1 MYLPWLFRWFSRVD
15 TRQCHFGLYP
25 KYYFSTQLRF
35 LCFLFGND
43 TLSRA
48 SFLGCFVT
56 KLCART
62 AAGVLNLI
70 ADGDATGHHTRASLP
85 REPAGQTAAS
95 VPRLSHTAMARFQAW
110 LGCQH
115 PHLLAL
121 HKSIFQLRPSSRK
134 MFRSYL
140 LLGGDAADL
149 VEIMNKSD
157 VVHPPQTLKKII
169 IDPVIKLAFEPIF
182 FKFNIVTQ
190 EAK

>member
-43 TLSRA
+43 TLPRA

-95 VPRLSHTAMARFQAW
+95 VPRLSHTAMAPVSGLARMPTSSSTRLTQKYIATETIIPENVP
-110 LGCQH
+110 L
-115 PHLLAL
+115 LLA
-121 HKSIFQLRPSSRK
+121 SGRRCSRSC
-134 MFRSYL
+134 R
-140 LLGGDAADL
+140 DHEQ
-149 VEIMNKSD
+149 V
-157 VVHPPQTLKKII
+157 
-169 IDPVIKLAFEPIF
+169 
-182 FKFNIVTQ
+182 
-190 EAK
+190 